1 MESVKRMAV
10 AKFLT
15 SAAEPGGFPRDDVPE
30 VAFVGRS
37 NSGKS
42 TAINA
47 VTGARKLARVSKT
60 PGRTQLV
67 NFFDVGPGRRIVDLP
82 GYGFAKV
89 APSVRERWRGLLE
102 GYLGRRPNLRGLV
115 VTLDIRRGVT
125 ELDRTMLDWADSLGL
140 PLLLL
145 LTKADKLSR
154 NEAARQRKLVEGES
168 PPGTGLIVF
177 SAPTGQGVDEARS
190 ALDRWFDAAGPEEP
204 RGTAARTRPGGPASP
219 AKPDRTASAT
229 KRAAPARKQKKAPR
243 GGHGAI

>member
-1 MESVKRMAV
+1 VKTAA

-15 SAAEPGGFPRDDVPE
+15 SASDPSGFPGDDTPE

-42 TAINA
+42 SAINV

-67 NFFDVGPGRRIVDLP
+67 NFFELGPGRRIVDLP

-89 APSVRERWRGLLE
+89 APAVRRNWRGLLE
-102 GYLGRRPNLRGLV
+102 GYLGGRKNLRGLV

-125 ELDRTMLDWADSLGL
+125 ELDRTLLTWAESLGL

-145 LTKADKLSR
+145 LTKADKVSR
-154 NEAARQRKLVEGES
+154 NEAARQRRRVAEAAPAGSALA
-168 PPGTGLIVF
+168 VF
-177 SAPTGQGVDEARS
+177 SALTGQGAEEAR
-190 ALDRWFDAAGPEEP
+190 AQLEAWFTQMPAG
-204 RGTAARTRPGGPASP
+204 A
-219 AKPDRTASAT
+219 
-229 KRAAPARKQKKAPR
+229 QKKAPGGDR
-243 GGHGAI
+243 GA